1 MRLLC
6 KGEGCVPNNSTKG
19 KGDEAGEEVDIVGIV
34 WCESRRGRRCSASG
48 SDVNVEEIEYGK
60 M

>member
-19 KGDEAGEEVDIVGIV
+19 KGDETGEEVGIVGIV
-34 WCESRRGRRCSASG
+34 LPEQERWEMLRKW
-48 SDVNVEEIEYGK
+48 E
-60 M
+60 

>member
-1 MRLLC
+1 MRLFC
-6 KGEGCVPNNSTKG
+6 KGEGCVPNDSAKG
-19 KGDEAGEEVDIVGIV
+19 KGDEAGEEVDFVGVV
-34 WCESRRGRRCSASG
+34 WCESRRGGRRSAGG